1 MATFWRSILLV
12 AVVVLPISA
21 RAAITDELAIS
32 ERSMGAD
39 DAPVTLIEYSSMTC
53 PHCATFHDDTLP
65 KLKKA
70 FIDTGKVRYIFRDF
84 PLESRAMAAAMTA
97 RCVDPQRYFGFVDL
111 IYKDQQDWSKSSDP
125 MKALQTRA
133 QLAGLS
139 ENDFASCLDNRTL
152 FEAIQNRAQS
162 GEAEFG
168 IESTPTF
175 IVNGKKFSG
184 AMPFTEFEKI
194 INEALSK

>member
-1 MATFWRSILLV
+1 MV

-168 IESTPTF
+168 IESTPTL
-175 IVNGKKFSG
+175 
-184 AMPFTEFEKI
+184 
-194 INEALSK
+194 LSMARNLAAQCRSRSSRK